1 VLLGEGMT
9 SRAWLVEGLVV
20 LIARPEAAWDAN
32 FALEARI
39 LAALHERGQAVP
51 RPVAHGEHW
60 AVTERVRGA
69 PLGER
74 SLPAAAARG
83 LARLLKALHGIPATG
98 LPDARRRFEDA
109 TMPLGTPAVP
119 IHSDLHEE
127 HLFLDGDE
135 LTGVIDF
142 AEAFA
147 GPPAWEFAT
156 LGYFLGR
163 ETAGRVR
170 AAYPDPP
177 PQAEIDALE
186 ARFAD
191 YRGGQ

>member
-20 LIARPEAAWDAN
+20 RIVRPDVGWDAN

-39 LAALHERGQAVP
+39 LAALHERGQPVP

-60 AVTERVRGA
+60 AVTERVRGE

-74 SLPAAAARG
+74 ALPARAARG
-83 LARLLKALHGIPATG
+83 LGRLLKALHALPAAG
-98 LPDARRRFEDA
+98 LPDARGRFEDPG
-109 TMPLGTPAVP
+109 MPLGTPAVP

-163 ETAGRVR
+163 PAAERVR
-170 AAYPDPP
+170 AAYADPP
-177 PQAEIDALE
+177 RWAEIEALE
-186 ARFAD
+186 ARFAR

>member
-1 VLLGEGMT
+1 MT

-20 LIARPEAAWDAN
+20 RIVRPEVEWDAN
-32 FALEARI
+32 FALESRI
-39 LAALHERGQAVP
+39 LAALHERGLPVP

-60 AVTERVRGA
+60 AVTERIRGE

-74 SLPAAAARG
+74 PLPAPAARS
-83 LARLLKALHGIPATG
+83 LAQLLATLHGLPATG
-98 LPDARRRFEDA
+98 LPDARERFEEA
-109 TMPLGTPAVP
+109 TMPVHPHAVP

-163 ETAGRVR
+163 PAADAVR

-177 PQAEIDALE
+177 PDHEIEALAAEF
-186 ARFAD
+186 AR